1 LSFIALN
8 LLRVIDNITVDMQQ
22 SLLKDKKSIHILLVD
37 DEQDIIDFLQY
48 NLEREGYYVHTASNG
63 QQAVDLFQKIKPAM
77 IIMDVMM
84 PVMDGIEACYAIRK
98 LTTFPQPIIAFL
110 TSRAE
115 DYSQV
120 AGFEAGAD
128 DYISKPIR
136 PRLLISKVEAL
147 LRRIKVETVA
157 NKIIE
162 VGNVKVDRD
171 RYIVVTA
178 ENEIQLPKKEFELLE
193 LLLSRPQKVFTRE
206 EILSTVWGNETIV
219 GERTI
224 DVHIRKLRE
233 KLGDDYIRTIKGVGY
248 TFVDSE
254 KS

>member
-1 LSFIALN
+1 MNFIVLN
-8 LLRVIDNITVDMQQ
+8 LLRVIDNITIDMQQ

-48 NLEREGYYVHTASNG
+48 NLEREGYYVHTAMNG

-254 KS
+254 K

>member
-1 LSFIALN
+1 MGFIALN

>member
-1 LSFIALN
+1 MFSFDPN
-8 LLRVIDNITVDMQQ
+8 Q
-22 SLLKDKKSIHILLVD
+22 KKSIHILLVD
-37 DEQDIIDFLQY
+37 DDTDILEFLKY
-48 NLEREGYYVHTASNG
+48 NLEKEGYTISTASNG
-63 QQAVDLFQKIKPAM
+63 QIALDVFQKNKPVLV
-77 IIMDVMM
+77 IMDVMM

-98 LTTFPQPIIAFL
+98 MTTFPQPIIAFL

-136 PRLLISKVEAL
+136 PRLLISKVESL
-147 LRRIKVETVA
+147 LRRVKPQALNT
-157 NKIIE
+157 IIE
-162 VGNVKVDRD
+162 VGQIKIDREKYLVETKD
-171 RYIVVTA
+171 GI
-178 ENEIQLPKKEFELLE
+178 IQLPKKEFELLE
-193 LLLSRPQKVFTRE
+193 LLISKPQKVFTRE
-206 EILSTVWGNETIV
+206 EILGKVWGTETIV

-248 TFVDSE
+248 TFVNGE
-254 KS
+254 K

>member
-1 LSFIALN
+1 MDFIVLN
-8 LLRVIDNITVDMQQ
+8 LLRVIDNITIDMQQ

-178 ENEIQLPKKEFELLE
+178 DNEIQLPKKEFELLE

-254 KS
+254 K

>member
-1 LSFIALN
+1 
-8 LLRVIDNITVDMQQ
+8 MQQ

-48 NLEREGYYVHTASNG
+48 NLEREGYYVHTATNG

-98 LTTFPQPIIAFL
+98 LTTFPQPSIAFL

-254 KS
+254 K

>member
-1 LSFIALN
+1 MFTF
-8 LLRVIDNITVDMQQ
+8 DPTQ
-22 SLLKDKKSIHILLVD
+22 KKSIHILLVD
-37 DEQDIIDFLQY
+37 DDLDILEFLKY
-48 NLEREGYYVHTASNG
+48 NLEKEGYTISTASNG
-63 QQAVDLFQKIKPAM
+63 QMALDVFQKNKPVLV
-77 IIMDVMM
+77 IMDVMM

-98 LTTFPQPIIAFL
+98 MTTFPQPIIAFL

-136 PRLLISKVEAL
+136 PRLLISKVESL
-147 LRRIKVETVA
+147 LRRIKPQALNT
-157 NKIIE
+157 IIE
-162 VGNVKVDRD
+162 VGQIKIDREKYLVETKD
-171 RYIVVTA
+171 GV
-178 ENEIQLPKKEFELLE
+178 IQLPKKEFELLE
-193 LLLSRPQKVFTRE
+193 LLISKPQKVFTRE
-206 EILSTVWGNETIV
+206 EILGKVWGTETIV

-248 TFVDSE
+248 TFVNSE
-254 KS
+254 K